1 MTADAAPASPLTAL
15 PELKSCPFCGGEAGL
30 LTSVDYGA
38 ECGEGIVSAIHC
50 IACHSRSP
58 SHPGRTGRFPAANA
72 WNALPRLADGLRP
85 EAPASVDTAASVA
98 WIVRALP
105 ILAERLGVR
114 LPPFPRRPT

>member
-1 MTADAAPASPLTAL
+1 MTADAAPASPL
-15 PELKSCPFCGGEAGL
+15 PKLKPCPACGASGRFC
-30 LTSVDYGA
+30 TRDYGEWTVECDSAPVA
-38 ECGEGIVSAIHC
+38 EGWTCWRGPFRDSY
-50 IACHSRSP
+50 SK
-58 SHPGRTGRFPAANA
+58 AADA
-72 WNALPRLADGLRP
+72 WNALPRLGDGLRP